1 MPTYTILQRYLYR
14 GNKTWYGRIN
24 DGGKIVY
31 RTLKTKRKADAQ
43 AWLDAQNAARF
54 FPDLAAKAERV
65 THDLNRVI
73 LEFLE
78 NKEAALNNAG
88 SLQRYNNDLKHLQK
102 FAAENRLE
110 FFEDWTTQK
119 AQDFI
124 TDMSSTEGP
133 VATNRVLQ
141 LVKSLWKWAARRY
154 DIDRKNPFDGMQKPK
169 LPKRVKEFWTPQEID
184 EILDAQPNPVIR
196 LNWALMAFAGLRYSE
211 ACNLGPEDYRE
222 GKLHIIGKGNKEA
235 FVPVSS
241 RLAHEIER
249 AGGIKR
255 VKHVKRTE
263 ARELQ
268 DCARE
273 VGASGKKAN
282 PHKFR
287 HSFVSNLYRAGVGV
301 KDIQALAR
309 HENITTTL
317 QVYAHVKTEDL
328 EKAVDAIK

>member
-1 MPTYTILQRYLYR
+1 MATYTILQRYLYR

-24 DGGKIVY
+24 DGGKISY
-31 RTLKTKRKADAQ
+31 RSLKTKRKADAQ

-54 FPDLAAKAERV
+54 FPELAGKAERV

-78 NKEAALNNAG
+78 MKEATLGSAG
-88 SLQRYNNDLKHLQK
+88 SLTRYNNDLKHVQR
-102 FAAENRLE
+102 FAIENGLNTI
-110 FFEDWTTQK
+110 EDWTSK
-119 AQDFI
+119 AAQDF
-124 TDMSSTEGP
+124 TAELAANDGP
-133 VATNRVLQ
+133 VATGRVVQ
-141 LVKSLWKWAARRY
+141 LAASVWKFAARRY
-154 DIDRKNPFDGMQKPK
+154 DLDRKNPFDGIQKPK
-169 LPKRVKEFWTPQEID
+169 IPKRVKEFWTPQEID
-184 EILDAQPNPVIR
+184 AILDAQPNKAIR

-211 ACNLGPEDYRE
+211 ACNLTPEDYSE
-222 GKLHIIGKGNKEA
+222 GRLHIIGKGDKEA
-235 FVPVSS
+235 FVPVST

-249 AGGIKR
+249 AGGIQKI
-255 VKHVKRTE
+255 KHVKRTE

-273 VGASGKKAN
+273 VRASGKKAN

-328 EKAVDAIK
+328 EKAVDKIK